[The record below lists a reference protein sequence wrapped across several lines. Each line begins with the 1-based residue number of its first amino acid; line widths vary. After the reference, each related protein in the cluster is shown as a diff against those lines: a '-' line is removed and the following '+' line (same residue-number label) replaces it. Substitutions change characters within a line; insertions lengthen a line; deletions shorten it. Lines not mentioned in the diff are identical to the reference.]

1 MALGLA
7 TSKTCTASPL
17 EQPHDLHRVRQR
29 VSGRPPRH
37 PRRCRPRRRARRRQ
51 ICRCGVQLER
61 VASPSTLPP
70 PPMLLTSSQPMPP
83 LLPPSSPALS
93 RFLLLMCSCLLR
105 CVQLMALPRW
115 LVGRFR
121 PLCTNV
127 LAAARRASCLRGLA
141 GGLFAFVSILLEVIV
156 EEGSSSEVRPRQ
168 VEPIRCTRAGCCC

>member
-1 MALGLA
+1 MSPPLA
-7 TSKTCTASPL
+7 SSGWPEGGCFDEETLKRKHLSVCLKRIAGPTGEAVQTKRPVPTKRSPL

-105 CVQLMALPRW
+105 CVQLMALSRR

-121 PLCTNV
+121 PLCTN
-127 LAAARRASCLRGLA
+127 RYNPQGLRWA
-141 GGLFAFVSILLEVIV
+141 PLF
-156 EEGSSSEVRPRQ
+156 
-168 VEPIRCTRAGCCC
+168 